1 MNNTMNDELND
12 DWIINFEETDKL
24 YKDFYKDNLDYI
36 NIDFIYI
43 NDDNE
48 IEKIKQDTFLLS
60 QQNSITRDELIG
72 LLKRNSIDND
82 KRYSLLSILKY
93 NITLDAD
100 DIKNFLLTP
109 DLSSYNE
116 KFLTINK
123 HIDTI
128 FFEKTITMFQDLN
141 NVYFM
146 FYEKTKD
153 GKIRDLNSITK
164 KIYLDIISNKKDNK
178 KDNKKYNK
186 KTIKKQYKA

>member
-1 MNNTMNDELND
+1 MDNELND

-24 YKDFYKDNLDYI
+24 YKDFYKDNLDYV

-43 NDDNE
+43 NHDNE

-100 DIKNFLLTP
+100 DIKNFLITH
-109 DLSSYNE
+109 DLASYNE

-128 FFEKTITMFQDLN
+128 FFEKTINMFQDLN
-141 NVYFM
+141 NVYFI

-153 GKIRDLNSITK
+153 GKNRDLNSITK
-164 KIYLDIISNKKDNK
+164 KIYLDIISNKT
-178 KDNKKYNK
+178 DNKKYK

>member
-1 MNNTMNDELND
+1 MHNELND

-24 YKDFYKDNLDYI
+24 YKDFYKDNLDYV

-43 NDDNE
+43 NDEDE
-48 IEKIKQDTFLLS
+48 IEKIKQETFLLS
-60 QQNSITRDELIG
+60 QQNAITRDELIG

-93 NITLDAD
+93 NIILEAD

-109 DLSSYNE
+109 DLASYNE
-116 KFLTINK
+116 RFLTINK

-141 NVYFM
+141 NVYFI
-146 FYEKTKD
+146 FYEKTKNN
-153 GKIRDLNSITK
+153 KNSDLNSITK

-178 KDNKKYNK
+178 RYK

>member
-1 MNNTMNDELND
+1 
-12 DWIINFEETDKL
+12 
-24 YKDFYKDNLDYI
+24 
-36 NIDFIYI
+36 
-43 NDDNE
+43 
-48 IEKIKQDTFLLS
+48 
-60 QQNSITRDELIG
+60 
-72 LLKRNSIDND
+72 
-82 KRYSLLSILKY
+82 
-93 NITLDAD
+93 LDAD

-178 KDNKKYNK
+178 KYNK

>member
-1 MNNTMNDELND
+1 MNNKMKDELND

-24 YKDFYKDNLDYI
+24 YKDFYKDNIDYI
-36 NIDFIYI
+36 NVDFIYI

-48 IEKIKQDTFLLS
+48 IEKIKQDSFLLS
-60 QQNSITRDELIG
+60 QQNYITRDELIG
-72 LLKRNSIDND
+72 LLKKNSIDND

-93 NITLDAD
+93 NITLEAD

-109 DLSSYNE
+109 DLSLYNE
-116 KFLTINK
+116 RFLTINK

-141 NVYFM
+141 NVYFI
-146 FYEKTKD
+146 FYEKTKNNKNCD
-153 GKIRDLNSITK
+153 VNSITK
-164 KIYLDIISNKKDNK
+164 KIYLDMVSNKKDNK
-178 KDNKKYNK
+178 RYK

>member
-1 MNNTMNDELND
+1 MSEH
-12 DWIINFEETDKL
+12 
-24 YKDFYKDNLDYI
+24 
-36 NIDFIYI
+36 
-43 NDDNE
+43 
-48 IEKIKQDTFLLS
+48 
-60 QQNSITRDELIG
+60 NSIKRDELIG

-146 FYEKTKD
+146 FYEKEV
-153 GKIRDLNSITK
+153 
-164 KIYLDIISNKKDNK
+164 
-178 KDNKKYNK
+178 
-186 KTIKKQYKA
+186 